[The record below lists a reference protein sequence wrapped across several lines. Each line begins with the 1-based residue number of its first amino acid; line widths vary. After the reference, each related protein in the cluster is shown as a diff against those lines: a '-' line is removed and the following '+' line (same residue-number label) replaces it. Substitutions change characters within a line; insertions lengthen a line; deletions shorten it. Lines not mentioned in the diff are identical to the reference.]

1 MNTTYKPQTSVTIS
15 NTEYLRMMI
24 QTDTQYRDR
33 YWCIRL
39 GEHISNMERHQGML
53 FKEERNLLNEVY
65 ENL

>member
-1 MNTTYKPQTSVTIS
+1 MNTTKEHPTSVLIS
-15 NTEYLRMMI
+15 NTEYLRLLI
-24 QTDTQYRDR
+24 QINPKYRDR
-33 YWCIRL
+33 FWCIRL